1 MKKLKYIIILI
12 AVIIFVVSTS
22 LYITDETEQV
32 IVTRLGKPVGEPIL
46 NPGIHV
52 KLPFL
57 DTPHFFDKRFL
68 EWDGQ
73 RNQIP
78 TKDKRFI
85 WVDTYARWQIVD
97 PLLFYKRLRDER
109 GAHSRLDD
117 IIDGETRNVIANS
130 NLIEV
135 VRSTN
140 RAEEIADSIIS
151 QETDPLTQIKIGR
164 HVIAEEVLKNA
175 QLRTGDLGIKI
186 LDFKFKRINYVKE
199 VQEKVFERMITE
211 RKRIADKYRSEGEGE
226 ASRIN
231 GEKDREL
238 QRIQSEAF
246 KTAEEI
252 KGKADAKATA
262 IYTQAYN
269 QNAQSRDFYEFT
281 KTMETYKN
289 TIDSSTK
296 LILST
301 ESEFYKFFK
310 KK

>member
-1 MKKLKYIIILI
+1 MKKLKYLIILLVIIILG
-12 AVIIFVVSTS
+12 AFLS

-32 IVTRLGKPVGEPIL
+32 IVTRLGKPVGEPII
-46 NPGIHV
+46 NPGVHF
-52 KLPFL
+52 KMPFL

-68 EWDGQ
+68 EWDGR
-73 RNQIP
+73 RNQVP
-78 TKDKRFI
+78 TKNKRFI

-117 IIDGETRNVIANS
+117 IIDGETRNVIANHD
-130 NLIEV
+130 LIEV
-135 VRSTN
+135 VRSSN
-140 RAEEIADSIIS
+140 RSEEIADTIVS
-151 QETDPLTQIKIGR
+151 QETDPLAEIKIGR
-164 HVIAEEVLKNA
+164 HKIAEKVLENA
-175 QLRTGDLGIKI
+175 RKRTSDLGIEI

-226 ASRIN
+226 ASRIS

-238 QRIQSEAF
+238 QRIRSEAF

-262 IYTQAYN
+262 IYTNAYN
-269 QNAQSRDFYEFT
+269 KNVQSRDFYEFT
-281 KTMETYKN
+281 KTMDTYKN

-301 ESEFYKFFK
+301 ESDFYKFLK
-310 KK
+310 EK

>member
-1 MKKLKYIIILI
+1 MKKYKYIIILI
-12 AVIIFVVSTS
+12 VAVIIFASLS

-32 IVTRLGKPVGEPIL
+32 IVTRLGKPVGEPIIV
-46 NPGIHV
+46 PGVHFKV
-52 KLPFL
+52 PFL
-57 DTPHFFDKRFL
+57 DTPHYFDRRFL

-85 WVDTYARWQIVD
+85 WVDSYARWQIID

-117 IIDGETRNVIANS
+117 IIDGETRNVIAN
-130 NLIEV
+130 NDLIEV
-135 VRSTN
+135 VRSSN
-140 RAEEIADSIIS
+140 RTEEVTDTLIS
-151 QETDPLTQIKIGR
+151 QETDPLAEIKIGR
-164 HVIAEEVLKNA
+164 HKIAEKVLENA
-175 QLRTGDLGIKI
+175 RKRTNDLGIEI

-226 ASRIN
+226 ASRIS

-246 KTAEEI
+246 KTAEVI

-262 IYTQAYN
+262 IYTEAYN
-269 QNAQSRDFYEFT
+269 QSSQSRDFYEFT

-289 TIDSSTK
+289 TIDSNTK

-310 KK
+310 EK

>member
-1 MKKLKYIIILI
+1 MKKLKYIIILL
-12 AVIIFVVSTS
+12 AIILLGIYLSV
-22 LYITDETEQV
+22 YITDETEQV
-32 IVTRLGKPVGEPIL
+32 VVTRLGKPVGDPII
-46 NPGIHV
+46 NPGVHL
-52 KLPFL
+52 KMPFL
-57 DTPHFFDKRFL
+57 DTPHYFDKRFL

-117 IIDGETRNVIANS
+117 IIDGETRNVIANN

-135 VRSTN
+135 VRSSN
-140 RAEEIADSIIS
+140 REEEVKDTIIS
-151 QETDPLTQIKIGR
+151 QETASLEEITHGR
-164 HVIAEEVLKNA
+164 GFIAEKVLENSQERA
-175 QLRTGDLGIKI
+175 SDLGIKI
-186 LDFKFKRINYVKE
+186 LDFRFKRINYVKE
-199 VQEKVFERMITE
+199 VQEKVFGRMISE
-211 RKRIADKYRSEGEGE
+211 RRRIADKYRSEGEGE
-226 ASRIN
+226 ASRIS

-238 QRIQSEAF
+238 QRIRSEAF

-252 KGKADAKATA
+252 KGKADAQATA

-269 QNAQSRDFYEFT
+269 RNSQSRDFYEFT

-301 ESEFYKFFK
+301 ESDFYKFLK
-310 KK
+310 EK

>member
-1 MKKLKYIIILI
+1 MKRMKYIIILL
-12 AVIIFVVSTS
+12 AIIILGIS
-22 LYITDETEQV
+22 LSIYITDETEQV
-32 IVTRLGKPVGEPIL
+32 IVTRLGKPVGNSIV
-46 NPGIHV
+46 NPGVHLKI
-52 KLPFL
+52 PFF
-57 DTPHFFDKRFL
+57 DTPHYFDKRVL

-85 WVDTYARWQIVD
+85 WVDTYARWQIIN

-117 IIDGETRNVIANS
+117 IIDGETRNVIAN
-130 NLIEV
+130 NDLIEV

-140 RAEEIADSIIS
+140 RSEETADSVIAQETNSLTDIMTGRHHIANEILKNS
-151 QETDPLTQIKIGR
+151 QE
-164 HVIAEEVLKNA
+164 
-175 QLRTGDLGIKI
+175 RTTDLGIEI

-238 QRIQSEAF
+238 QRIKSEAF

-252 KGKADAKATA
+252 KGKADAKATV

-269 QNAQSRDFYEFT
+269 QNSQSRDFYEFI
-281 KTMETYKN
+281 KTMDTYKN
-289 TIDSSTK
+289 TIDSNTK
-296 LILST
+296 LIFST
-301 ESEFYKFFK
+301 KSDFYKFLK
-310 KK
+310 EK